1 MEDLE
6 NSFIRIL
13 DTNDIDLQNCIERL
27 YFDEFA
33 PSLVLGFISP
43 HLNFEI
49 ISQRIKSSFPN
60 ETKVILTT
68 TAGEL
73 CTFNINEKRDSLY
86 HQTSAFW
93 NNIVLQS
100 FSKDIIDE
108 IEVLTIPLSSENITS
123 QNISH
128 QERIDR
134 IKNEILKQNIPFK
147 INHENCFALTIIDGL
162 SNSESFLTQA
172 VYESGKLP
180 CLLIGGSSGGKLDF
194 KESYIFNNQRSTRH
208 SAIIMLIKLK
218 ENMKY
223 GVFKSQ
229 SCEKTDFSFLVA
241 QSNML
246 NRSVQSVLDTNGN
259 KIINIVDILCKYLNC
274 NLENLPS
281 KLSDY
286 TFAIEVNNELYIR
299 SVSNVD
305 IENKSISF
313 FCDISFGDILFL
325 VKNKEF
331 VSQTNS
337 DYRKYELSKKQKPI
351 GAILNDCILRR
362 LLNSKNLN
370 SLKTFN
376 DIPLAGYS
384 TFGELLGLNI
394 NQTLTALFFYKV
406 EEDEYYYDDYVD
418 NFVDKYSSFFA
429 YFKQREINK
438 YLLLSR
444 VRTTLLGNLK
454 SAFPLIQDMVNIL
467 NFVYKNTSEGNKVID
482 DVTNKFTLFSQEVLN
497 SVNTN
502 TILVQDMAELTKS
515 ASDIKKVL
523 SSISAIAIQ
532 TNLLALNAAIEASR
546 AGEFGN
552 GFKVVADEV
561 KKLAGK
567 TQASLGE
574 SNASVNITIQNI
586 KEISNNISVAS
597 KKLGIVS
604 VDMGDINSSIEQ
616 IHVKSLESNGFI
628 KDKKENFDKLIQSI
642 NTIEGIQKQLDVL
655 EQNF

>member
-376 DIPLAGYS
+376 DIPLAWYS

-406 EEDEYYYDDYVD
+406 EEDEHYYDDYVD